1 MTPLGS
7 NSRNNGEIQHSPGRL
22 CTLSTR
28 SLSQVR
34 TPRLRQQVGSLG
46 HLARLGPGRAP
57 LDSAAGQRSRA
68 EPRCR
73 QHEVRRRVHSQAP
86 KQRTCSLQ
94 PPSASLS
101 LSLSLSLCVSLSLQK
116 AGKADCHSAE
126 LRPNPG
132 AAWTR
137 YELCLLLPV
146 RAAPP
151 FCLTRQ
157 VLLGQCRDCA
167 VGMRESRFVQ
177 AGTPFTPVQVS

>member
-1 MTPLGS
+1 MQAARSSATS
-7 NSRNNGEIQHSPGRL
+7 
-22 CTLSTR
+22 TLS
-28 SLSQVR
+28 
-34 TPRLRQQVGSLG
+34 
-46 HLARLGPGRAP
+46 GPEA
-57 LDSAAGQRSRA
+57 
-68 EPRCR
+68 
-73 QHEVRRRVHSQAP
+73 
-86 KQRTCSLQ
+86 KNLQ
-94 PPSASLS
+94 PAAALS
-101 LSLSLSLCVSLSLQK
+101 LPLPLSLSLCVSLSLQK

>member
-101 LSLSLSLCVSLSLQK
+101 LSLSLSVSRSLFRKLAKPTATLQNF
-116 AGKADCHSAE
+116 G
-126 LRPNPG
+126 RIPG
-132 AAWTR
+132 LHGLATSSVSFFR
-137 YELCLLLPV
+137 SGQP
-146 RAAPP
+146 PP